1 MKKEPFFVTI
11 YRMPESDSLKKFL
24 ATRADEDTP
33 TLPQVEEP
41 RFSRSKLLGVLG
53 VVGVFLCVALGFS
66 LAYFVRADE
75 NKHLREKLQEQTE
88 ANTQLTQ
95 ECARLRELIETE
107 KNHSPLTTSAPPQN
121 AQPNSP
127 VNASPLPLQ
136 GQVLISPAL
145 TDPIAQRL
153 LNPQAEDW
161 RERYNYAAL
170 KYNRIVEDY
179 AKLRKQYL
187 NLVGRAGKSGKLV
200 TASQFYQILRQDI
213 KLEQRQ
219 LDAKFSKGGLRASEY
234 RELEN
239 KRDELRHRDWWLK
252 KMANRHKVD

>member
-1 MKKEPFFVTI
+1 
-11 YRMPESDSLKKFL
+11 MPESDSLKKFL
-24 ATRADEDTP
+24 ATRADEDAP
-33 TLPQVEEP
+33 SSPQVETP
-41 RFSRSKLLGVLG
+41 RFSRSALFGVLCAG
-53 VVGVFLCVALGFS
+53 GAFLCVAMGYS

-75 NKHLREKLQEQTE
+75 NNHLREKLHEQTE

-95 ECARLRELIETE
+95 ECDRLRELIETE
-107 KNHSPLTTSAPPQN
+107 KNLSPLTTSPLPQN
-121 AQPNSP
+121 AQTTPPANTI
-127 VNASPLPLQ
+127 PLPPQ
-136 GQVLISPAL
+136 GQVFISPAV

-213 KLEQRQ
+213 KVEQRQ
-219 LDAKFSKGGLRASEY
+219 LDNKFSKGGLRAAEY